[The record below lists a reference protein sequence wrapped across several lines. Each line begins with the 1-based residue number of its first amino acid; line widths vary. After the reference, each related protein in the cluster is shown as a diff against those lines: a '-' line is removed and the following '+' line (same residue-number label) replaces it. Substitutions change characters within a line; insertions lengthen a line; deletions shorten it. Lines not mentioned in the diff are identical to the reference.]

1 MNQLDQPPPVTP
13 KPESLPTD
21 NVEAELEAITP
32 EDVMSRDL
40 EEVLQEDAPSK

>member
-1 MNQLDQPPPVTP
+1 MNQLDQPPPIAP
-13 KPESLPTD
+13 KPGDPPTD
-21 NVEAELEAITP
+21 NVDLELEAITP